1 MEKILYEDAIKAKYH
16 TTNQEDSFYLD
27 EKEERDIKCKIYQRD
42 DSIIVFELPD
52 KRKIEL
58 EIYLNLEELGDEQVI
73 LRYYNPKLPYIR
85 NDNPKI
91 IRRSSNP
98 IE

>member
-1 MEKILYEDAIKAKYH
+1 MIKAKYH
-16 TTNQEDSFYLD
+16 TSNREDKSILD
-27 EKEERDIKCKIYQRD
+27 FKEFKDVKCKIYQRD

-58 EIYLNLEELGDEQVI
+58 EIWLNLEELGDEQVI
-73 LRYYNPKLPYIR
+73 LRYDNPKL
-85 NDNPKI
+85 KEEKCC
-91 IRRSSNP
+91 RRSSNP

>member
-1 MEKILYEDAIKAKYH
+1 MGKPLYKDTIKVKYY
-16 TTNQEDSFYLD
+16 TTNKEDSFYLD

-58 EIYLNLEELGDEQVI
+58 EIMLNLEELGDEQVI
-73 LRYYNPKLPYIR
+73 LRYYNPKLEEIR
-85 NDNPKI
+85 RDNPQI
-91 IRRSSNP
+91 VRRSHKV
-98 IE
+98 